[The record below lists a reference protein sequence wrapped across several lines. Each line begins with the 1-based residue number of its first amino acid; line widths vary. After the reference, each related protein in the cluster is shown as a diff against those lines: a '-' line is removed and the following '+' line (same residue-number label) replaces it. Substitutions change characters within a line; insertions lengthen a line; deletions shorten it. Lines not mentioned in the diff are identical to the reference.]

1 MRTSRYER
9 SYPHGDLLNG
19 EARAVIEAE
28 FEEIRTNPQRRTLI
42 QTLKEKWQWIRQ
54 RLQRAL

>member
-1 MRTSRYER
+1 MRTNRHER
-9 SYPHGDLLNG
+9 SYPHSDLLND

-28 FEEIRTNPQRRTLI
+28 FEEMRPVPQRRTLT
-42 QTLKEKWQWIRQ
+42 QYFKEKWQWIQQ

>member
-1 MRTSRYER
+1 MRTSQYER

-28 FEEIRTNPQRRTLI
+28 FEEINTSAQKRSFTQLMKDG
-42 QTLKEKWQWIRQ
+42 LQWIKQ
-54 RLQRAL
+54 RLQRA

>member
-1 MRTSRYER
+1 MRTSQYER

-28 FEEIRTNPQRRTLI
+28 FEEIHPPRP
-42 QTLKEKWQWIRQ
+42 LKNFIESIKEGWTWIKQ
-54 RLQRAL
+54 RLQRA